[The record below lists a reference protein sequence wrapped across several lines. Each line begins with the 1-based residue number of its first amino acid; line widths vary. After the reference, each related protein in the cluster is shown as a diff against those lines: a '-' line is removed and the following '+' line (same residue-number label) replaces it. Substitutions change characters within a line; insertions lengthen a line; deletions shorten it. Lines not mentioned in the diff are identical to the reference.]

1 MSNFKFKDSKIK
13 YSSNVESLDSSHTNF
28 IENLNK
34 KKNICNKKI
43 KNIPQLEL
51 KLIEHDKNNIHD
63 ENYLEDRLQII
74 EEIEK
79 LKKFE
84 EDLNY
89 DELNYYSKIHPILT
103 NYYELTN
110 YYGSSSTCDNENK
123 KNIQNENK
131 ENNENNENNKNNE
144 NEENKE
150 NINNENTNNE
160 NELKKTYINN
170 KLNDE
175 NSQENEEERNIS
187 KKRFDKLDKINMLC
201 NKKKKRKKKCSV
213 NNVSLSNNIFNYI
226 NSDDEKDPEPVV
238 NKSTLYD
245 NYKCIINNE
254 SKKINNN
261 ICVECKKI
269 KVLHQSKGILV
280 CVGCNEM
287 DKFKPVIDVVD
298 YNESRIKKPKMP
310 YEKESHFSVW
320 MAHFQ
325 ARETKFVTKE
335 IMDNI
340 NLEIKKYNYTEEEK
354 KNISNNHL
362 LKILKKLG
370 YNKHY
375 KNLPY
380 IRTKIT
386 GVYPPSFTKDEEEL
400 LKKMFKIIEQ
410 PFYRNKPKKRKN
422 FLSYSYILYKFC
434 EKLKYDAKKN
444 NNLEKY
450 IRYKKY
456 TKQLIL
462 LKTKNLREQ
471 DVIWKKICLEINW
484 DYYPSL

>member
-1 MSNFKFKDSKIK
+1 
-13 YSSNVESLDSSHTNF
+13 
-28 IENLNK
+28 
-34 KKNICNKKI
+34 
-43 KNIPQLEL
+43 
-51 KLIEHDKNNIHD
+51 
-63 ENYLEDRLQII
+63 
-74 EEIEK
+74 
-79 LKKFE
+79 
-84 EDLNY
+84 
-89 DELNYYSKIHPILT
+89 
-103 NYYELTN
+103 
-110 YYGSSSTCDNENK
+110 
-123 KNIQNENK
+123 
-131 ENNENNENNKNNE
+131 
-144 NEENKE
+144 
-150 NINNENTNNE
+150 
-160 NELKKTYINN
+160 
-170 KLNDE
+170 
-175 NSQENEEERNIS
+175 
-187 KKRFDKLDKINMLC
+187 MLC
-201 NKKKKRKKKCSV
+201 NKKKKRKKKCLS
-213 NNVSLSNNIFNYI
+213 NSVSLSNNIFNYI
-226 NSDDEKDPEPVV
+226 DSDDEREPEIIV

-340 NLEIKKYNYTEEEK
+340 NSEIKKYNYTEEEK
-354 KNISNNHL
+354 KNISDNHII
-362 LKILKKLG
+362 KILKKLG

-375 KNLPY
+375 KNLSY

-386 GVYPPSFTKDEEEL
+386 GIYPPSFTKDEEEL

-434 EKLKYDAKKN
+434 EKLKYDSKKN

-462 LKTKNLREQ
+462 LKSKNLREQ
-471 DVIWKKICLEINW
+471 DVIWKKICLEVNW